1 MGGSAARLDGQDF
14 ADIETSGRT
23 QEELAA
29 IIQNAL
35 RTLDRCPERGFEV
48 TVYGTNPWTAMLMIK
63 PEAGP
68 VADAALWRERVR
80 AMAVRLRQ
88 DYDLIES

>member
-1 MGGSAARLDGQDF
+1 
-14 ADIETSGRT
+14 
-23 QEELAA
+23 
-29 IIQNAL
+29 
-35 RTLDRCPERGFEV
+35 
-48 TVYGTNPWTAMLMIK
+48 MLMIK